1 MIFVSKLELRSGR
14 NLTIIKEIILISIQR
29 MMKILEMLSD
39 SLIFMT
45 SRLAISRISAIEKN
59 GDVQTL

>member
-1 MIFVSKLELRSGR
+1 MMRTLEA
-14 NLTIIKEIILISIQR
+14 
-29 MMKILEMLSD
+29 LSD
-39 SLIFMT
+39 SLIYMT